1 MNVNTDGLTPEQ
13 IDRFNRQKL
22 ENFKKAFRN
31 MVATTQ
37 AAYVKSDDKSYRE
50 RHQTY
55 TREEI
60 ERVVRT
66 GTSIERAALS
76 EYFFATNGLYKR
88 IILHYATFLTYSW
101 ILVPYPKDK
110 LGKGNIAEKKTAAT
124 YYDASDFCT
133 TFQIDRKCT
142 LFAKEVLVKGA
153 YYGLIHDE
161 GQNVVIQDLPF
172 DYCRSRF
179 KNAQDVDIVELN
191 LAFFDTI
198 RDEGLRNEILK
209 TYPAIIYKAY
219 RKYKFHNGPKWM
231 FLPAEM
237 GIYFS
242 YFEERPFFLDLI
254 PLLDDLDDY
263 KQIDKDRNMQALR
276 KILVQQVLTDGM
288 KLVFEPQEAEQ
299 MHEGTLEMLANNPDV
314 DVLTT
319 YNKVELLDMSS
330 DDDEKTE
337 IEDVQNLIY
346 SSAGLSKELFF
357 STTEA
362 GLNYSISNDLAMMM
376 ILGQRFAHFFTA
388 LLNYKFENKKVK
400 FKLLILPISY
410 YNSADYTSRAREL
423 ASFGYSFLTPILS
436 TGLDQTNLS
445 ALKDLENDLL
455 DLDEVLKPLQSS
467 YTQSGKAQGEPI
479 GKTTQTGQNTEKKET
494 GEKKETEE
502 KKETTEKK
510 ETEKKDDKKTT
521 EKKDSKSE
529 SSSKKKDD
537 K

>member
-1 MNVNTDGLTPEQ
+1 MDLHNINQQQEKARKEMADFRLSQ
-13 IDRFNRQKL
+13 
-22 ENFKKAFRN
+22 FKKAFKDMIATSKEAYEKTDSKFIRN
-31 MVATTQ
+31 RN
-37 AAYVKSDDKSYRE
+37 YSYE
-50 RHQTY
+50 KN
-55 TREEI
+55 EI
-60 ERVVRT
+60 LRIVQQ
-66 GTSIERAALS
+66 GNPIERAALS
-76 EYFFATNGLYKR
+76 EFFFQTNGLYKR

-110 LGKGNIAEKKTAAT
+110 TGRGNIRERKTAIS
-124 YYDASDFCT
+124 YYNASDFCT
-133 TFQIDRKCT
+133 NFQIDRKCA

-161 GQNVVIQDLPF
+161 GDAVVIQDLPF

-179 KNAQDVDIVELN
+179 KNAQDVDIVEFN
-191 LAFFDTI
+191 MAFFDTI
-198 RDEGLRNEILK
+198 RDEQLRKEIID
-209 TYPAIIYKAY
+209 TYPKIIGKAY
-219 RKYKFHNGPKWM
+219 RKYKFHDGPKWI

-263 KQIDKDRNMQALR
+263 KDIDKQRNMQALK
-276 KILVQQVLTDGM
+276 KILVQKVPIDGM
-288 KLVFEPQEAEQ
+288 QLVFEPDEADE
-299 MHEGTLEMLANNPDV
+299 MHKGSIDMLANNQDV

-319 YNKVELLDMSS
+319 YTNVELLDMSS
-330 DDDEKTE
+330 EDDEKTE

-346 SSAGLSKELFF
+346 ESAGLSKELFF

-362 GLNYSISNDLAMMM
+362 GLAYSVNNDLAMMM
-376 ILGQRFAHFFTA
+376 ILGQRFAHFFTV

-410 YNSADYTSRAREL
+410 YNSADYTSRAKEL
-423 ASFGYSFLTPILS
+423 AAFGYSFLTPVLS

-455 DLDEVLKPLQSS
+455 ELDEVLKPLQSA

-479 GKTTQTGQNTEKKET
+479 GEVKKES
-494 GEKKETEE
+494 ESEEKETQEETQKEEE
-502 KKETTEKK
+502 KKT
-510 ETEKKDDKKTT
+510 
-521 EKKDSKSE
+521 KSDE
-529 SSSKKKDD
+529 EDEE
-537 K
+537 

>member
-1 MNVNTDGLTPEQ
+1 MNIDNLTPDE
-13 IDRFNRQKL
+13 IEKFNRQKR
-22 ENFKKAFRN
+22 ENFKRAFQN
-31 MVATTQ
+31 MIATTQ
-37 AAYVKSDDKSYRE
+37 AAYEKSDNKSFRK
-50 RHQTY
+50 RRSSY
-55 TREEI
+55 TREQI
-60 ERVVRT
+60 ERIVQSGDPV
-66 GTSIERAALS
+66 ERAELS
-76 EYFFATNGLYKR
+76 EFFFTTNGLYKR

-110 LGKGNIAEKKTAAT
+110 FGRGKINEKKTAMT
-124 YYDASDFCT
+124 YYNAADFCT
-133 TFQIDRKCT
+133 TFQIERKCT
-142 LFAKEVLVKGA
+142 IFAKEVLVKGA
-153 YYGLIHDE
+153 YYGLIHDN
-161 GQNVVIQDLPF
+161 GKNVVIQDLPF
-172 DYCRSRF
+172 NYCRSRF

-198 RDEGLRNEILK
+198 RDETLRKEILK
-209 TYPAIIYKAY
+209 TYPPIIYKSY
-219 RKYKFHNGPKWM
+219 RKYKFHNGPKWI

-237 GIYFS
+237 GIYFC

-288 KLVFEPQEAEQ
+288 RLVFEPQEAEQ

-319 YNKVELLDMSS
+319 YNKVNLLDMSS

-337 IEDVQNLIY
+337 VEDVQNLIY

-362 GLNYSISNDLAMMM
+362 GLNYSINNDLAMMM
-376 ILGQRFAHFFTA
+376 ILGQNFAHFFTA

-400 FKLLILPISY
+400 FKFLILPISY
-410 YNSADYTSRAREL
+410 YNSTDYTSRAKEL
-423 ASFGYSFLTPILS
+423 AAFGYSFLTPVLS

-479 GKTTQTGQNTEKKET
+479 GKTTKSENQEEQTEQEKEQ
-494 GEKKETEE
+494 EEE
-502 KKETTEKK
+502 KDKTSKEEKDEK
-510 ETEKKDDKKTT
+510 EEKTNSNK
-521 EKKDSKSE
+521 
-529 SSSKKKDD
+529 
-537 K
+537 

>member
-1 MNVNTDGLTPEQ
+1 MDLHNINQQQEKARKEIVEFRLNQ
-13 IDRFNRQKL
+13 
-22 ENFKKAFRN
+22 FKKAFKDMIATSKEAYEKTDSKFIRN
-31 MVATTQ
+31 RN
-37 AAYVKSDDKSYRE
+37 YSYE
-50 RHQTY
+50 KG
-55 TREEI
+55 EI
-60 ERVVRT
+60 LRIVQQ
-66 GTSIERAALS
+66 GNPIERAALS
-76 EYFFATNGLYKR
+76 EFFFQTNGLYKR

-110 LGKGNIAEKKTAAT
+110 TGRGNIREKKTAVS
-124 YYDASDFCT
+124 YYNASDFCT
-133 TFQIDRKCT
+133 TFQIDRKCA

-161 GQNVVIQDLPF
+161 GDAVVIQDLPF

-179 KNAQDVDIVELN
+179 KNAQDVDIVEFN
-191 LAFFDTI
+191 MAFFDTI
-198 RDEGLRNEILK
+198 RDEQLRKEIID
-209 TYPAIIYKAY
+209 TYPKIIGKAY
-219 RKYKFHNGPKWM
+219 RKYKFHDGPKWI

-263 KQIDKDRNMQALR
+263 KDIDKQRNMQALK
-276 KILVQQVLTDGM
+276 KILVQKIPIDGM
-288 KLVFEPQEAEQ
+288 QLVFEPDEADE
-299 MHEGTLEMLANNPDV
+299 MHKGSIDMLANNEDV

-319 YNKVELLDMSS
+319 YANVELLDMSS

-346 SSAGLSKELFF
+346 ESAGLSKELFF

-362 GLNYSISNDLAMMM
+362 GLSYSVNNDLAMMM
-376 ILGQRFAHFFTA
+376 ILGQRFAHFFTV

-410 YNSADYTSRAREL
+410 YNSADYTSRAKEL
-423 ASFGYSFLTPILS
+423 AAFGYSFLTPVLS

-455 DLDEVLKPLQSS
+455 ELDEVLKPLQSA

-479 GKTTQTGQNTEKKET
+479 GEVEKESESEEKET
-494 GEKKETEE
+494 QEGAQEEE
-502 KKETTEKK
+502 KKEKSDK
-510 ETEKKDDKKTT
+510 EDE
-521 EKKDSKSE
+521 E
-529 SSSKKKDD
+529 
-537 K
+537 

>member
-1 MNVNTDGLTPEQ
+1 MSEDITQKEKFQTELKNYKA
-13 IDRFNRQKL
+13 FNEMQLR
-22 ENFKKAFRN
+22 NFKKAFKD
-31 MVATTQ
+31 MIATSGS
-37 AAYVKSDDKSYRE
+37 AYEKSDSKFSRQRYNSYSKEDINRIVE
-50 RHQTY
+50 K
-55 TREEI
+55 
-60 ERVVRT
+60 
-66 GTSIERAALS
+66 GNPIERANLS
-76 EYFFATNGLYKR
+76 EFFFLTNGLYKR

-101 ILVPYPKDK
+101 ILVPYPKNK
-110 LGKGNIAEKKTAAT
+110 FNKKAITERKTAAT
-124 YYDASDFCT
+124 YYEAADFCT
-133 TFQIDRKCT
+133 NFQIDRKCSI
-142 LFAKEVLVKGA
+142 FAKEVLVKGG
-153 YYGLIHDE
+153 YYGLIHDD
-161 GQNVVIQDLPF
+161 GNNVVIQDLPF

-179 KNAQDVDIVELN
+179 KNAQDVDIVELD
-191 LAFFDTI
+191 LRFFDTI
-198 RDEGLRNEILK
+198 RDEQLRNEILK
-209 TYPAIIYKAY
+209 TYPNIIGKAY
-219 RKYKFHNGPKWM
+219 RKYKYHNGDKWI

-263 KQIDKDRNMQALR
+263 KEIDKERNMQALK

-288 KLVFEPQEAEQ
+288 KLVFEPQEAEV
-299 MHEGTLEMLANNPDV
+299 MHDGALEMLANNPDV

-319 YNKVELLDMSS
+319 YNKVSLLDMGSS
-330 DDDEKTE
+330 DDEKTE
-337 IEDVQNLIY
+337 VEDVQNLIY

-362 GLNYSISNDLAMMM
+362 GLNYSINNDLAMMM

-410 YNSADYTSRAREL
+410 YNSADYTSRAKEL
-423 ASFGYSFLTPILS
+423 AAFGYGFLPPILS

-479 GKTTQTGQNTEKKET
+479 GETSRSNKDSSNSSDEEKEKDKNEDESLTKKESST
-494 GEKKETEE
+494 KKE
-502 KKETTEKK
+502 
-510 ETEKKDDKKTT
+510 
-521 EKKDSKSE
+521 
-529 SSSKKKDD
+529 
-537 K
+537 